1 MSQREV
7 VFGLADAFLSPP
19 RASVELQLNSELL
32 QFPPHSHPAGT
43 RPAPLCAAVPAWLLL
58 EEALCS
64 QPLVSC

>member
-19 RASVELQLNSELL
+19 RDELL